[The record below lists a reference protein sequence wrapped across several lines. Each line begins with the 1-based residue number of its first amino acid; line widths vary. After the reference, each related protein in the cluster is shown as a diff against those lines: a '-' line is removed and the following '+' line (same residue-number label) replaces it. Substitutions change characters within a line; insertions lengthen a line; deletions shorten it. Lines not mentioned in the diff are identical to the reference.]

1 MVGLFLPITMEE
13 VQRRKWNKLDIIFVT
28 GDAYI
33 DHPSFGVALLGRLLE
48 SKGYKVGIIAQPVSV
63 EDIKRLGRPN
73 LFFGVTSGSVDS
85 MVANYTASK
94 KKRKSDDY
102 TPGGINNRRPDRA
115 VIQYVNMIKQA
126 FKDVPIVVGGIEA
139 SLRRFAHYDW
149 WSDKVRKSILVDSKA
164 DILVYGMGEHAVLEI
179 AKRIETGK
187 NLDGILGTVIWKSE
201 LDKLD
206 ESFEIVE
213 IPPFEEVSQ
222 SKDAYNEMYKKIIHL
237 TDPMKKIKIVQ
248 KQDTRYVIQYPPSM
262 PLSSKELD
270 ELYLLPY
277 ERRVH
282 PFYENLGRVK
292 AIETVRFSIT
302 AVRGCFG
309 NCSFCAITHHQ
320 GTHVTFRSEESILE
334 EVKILT
340 KMPDFRG
347 TIVDVGG
354 PTANMYGYT
363 CTIREKNGQCLKSC
377 MFPKVCKSIG
387 REDSAIKFINLLQK
401 IKSLPKVNHVFVGSG
416 IRHDLILYSTDAQY
430 IIENLVDYTSGQL
443 KLAPEHAHPNVLKLM
458 HKPSIELF
466 LEFKKRFEE
475 ASRRKGQEKY
485 VIGYFIVGH
494 PGEGEKENLYLMEF
508 VKKHLGYIPQ
518 QVQIFTPT
526 PGTLSTTMYYTQKD
540 PFTGEKIFVIK
551 DEKTRE
557 KFKQRIIFQRRD

>member
-1 MVGLFLPITMEE
+1 MFLPITMEE

-302 AVRGCFG
+302 AVR
-309 NCSFCAITHHQ
+309 
-320 GTHVTFRSEESILE
+320 
-334 EVKILT
+334 
-340 KMPDFRG
+340 
-347 TIVDVGG
+347 
-354 PTANMYGYT
+354 
-363 CTIREKNGQCLKSC
+363 
-377 MFPKVCKSIG
+377 
-387 REDSAIKFINLLQK
+387 
-401 IKSLPKVNHVFVGSG
+401 
-416 IRHDLILYSTDAQY
+416 
-430 IIENLVDYTSGQL
+430 
-443 KLAPEHAHPNVLKLM
+443 
-458 HKPSIELF
+458 
-466 LEFKKRFEE
+466 
-475 ASRRKGQEKY
+475 
-485 VIGYFIVGH
+485 
-494 PGEGEKENLYLMEF
+494 
-508 VKKHLGYIPQ
+508 
-518 QVQIFTPT
+518 
-526 PGTLSTTMYYTQKD
+526 
-540 PFTGEKIFVIK
+540 
-551 DEKTRE
+551 
-557 KFKQRIIFQRRD
+557 